1 MKIEDKVKK
10 LIAEKL
16 NVDISEVVPEA
27 SLIDDLGADS
37 LAIVELIMTMEEEF
51 DIEVPD
57 EDAEKLA
64 KVQRLLI
71 ILFQKPDNKDK
82 HCRPTPVKTDIH
94 SRETDSM
101 ENSRPFL
108 SEAITQDMRSKNSS
122 KSI

>member
-16 NVDISEVVPEA
+16 DVDVSEVVPEA

-64 KVQRLLI
+64 TVKDAVSYI
-71 ILFQKPDNKDK
+71 IDK
-82 HCRPTPVKTDIH
+82 T
-94 SRETDSM
+94 
-101 ENSRPFL
+101 
-108 SEAITQDMRSKNSS
+108 
-122 KSI
+122 

>member
-1 MKIEDKVKK
+1 MKIAEKVKK

-16 NVDISEVVPEA
+16 DVDISDVVPEA

-64 KVQRLLI
+64 TVKEAVAYI
-71 ILFQKPDNKDK
+71 IEK
-82 HCRPTPVKTDIH
+82 
-94 SRETDSM
+94 
-101 ENSRPFL
+101 
-108 SEAITQDMRSKNSS
+108 A
-122 KSI
+122 

>member
-16 NVDISEVVPEA
+16 DVDISDVVPDA

-64 KVQRLLI
+64 
-71 ILFQKPDNKDK
+71 
-82 HCRPTPVKTDIH
+82 TVK
-94 SRETDSM
+94 
-101 ENSRPFL
+101 
-108 SEAITQDMRSKNSS
+108 EAIAYIIE
-122 KSI
+122 KS

>member
-16 NVDISEVVPEA
+16 DVDVSEVVPEA

-57 EDAEKLA
+57 EDAEQLA
-64 KVQRLLI
+64 TVKDAVNYI
-71 ILFQKPDNKDK
+71 IE
-82 HCRPTPVKTDIH
+82 KT
-94 SRETDSM
+94 
-101 ENSRPFL
+101 
-108 SEAITQDMRSKNSS
+108 
-122 KSI
+122 

>member
-1 MKIEDKVKK
+1 MKIEEKVKK

-16 NVDISEVVPEA
+16 DVDINDVIPEA

-64 KVQRLLI
+64 
-71 ILFQKPDNKDK
+71 
-82 HCRPTPVKTDIH
+82 TVK
-94 SRETDSM
+94 
-101 ENSRPFL
+101 
-108 SEAITQDMRSKNSS
+108 EAIAYIIE
-122 KSI
+122 KS

>member
-10 LIAEKL
+10 IIAEKL
-16 NVDISEVVPEA
+16 NVDIGDVVPEA

-64 KVQRLLI
+64 TV
-71 ILFQKPDNKDK
+71 KD
-82 HCRPTPVKTDIH
+82 
-94 SRETDSM
+94 
-101 ENSRPFL
+101 
-108 SEAITQDMRSKNSS
+108 AIAYIQEKA
-122 KSI
+122 

>member
-10 LIAEKL
+10 IIAEKL
-16 NVDISEVVPEA
+16 DVDISDVVPEA

-64 KVQRLLI
+64 TVKEAVAYI
-71 ILFQKPDNKDK
+71 IEK
-82 HCRPTPVKTDIH
+82 
-94 SRETDSM
+94 
-101 ENSRPFL
+101 
-108 SEAITQDMRSKNSS
+108 A
-122 KSI
+122 